1 MFAMLMSA
9 AYKAMPVALE
19 IADNVTESSF
29 MTGVVQWAAGI
40 GGAIIAIFLII
51 AIAKDGIAYAKTGGS
66 VLPIIGK
73 VLFLI
78 LCIGLIF
85 LAVNYASLGNTA
97 SDIAGRAVDVVDS
110 EASNILPQV

>member
-9 AYKAMPVALE
+9 AYKAMPVALD
-19 IADNVTESSF
+19 IADNVTENSF
-29 MTGVVQWAAGI
+29 MTRVVQWAAGI

-97 SDIAGRAVDVVDS
+97 SDIAGSAVDIVDS
-110 EASNILPQV
+110 EASNFLNV

>member
-9 AYKAMPVALE
+9 VYKAMPVALD
-19 IADNVTESSF
+19 IADNVTENSF

-85 LAVNYASLGNTA
+85 LAVNYAPLGNKA
-97 SDIAGRAVDVVDS
+97 AEIAGTGVDIVGS
-110 EASNILPQV
+110 EAGNILDMP

>member
-9 AYKAMPVALE
+9 VYKAMPVALD
-19 IADNVTESSF
+19 IADNVTENSF
-29 MTGVVQWAAGI
+29 MTNVVQWAAGI
-40 GGAIIAIFLII
+40 GGAIVAIFLII
-51 AIAKDGIAYAKTGGS
+51 SIVKDGLAYAKGGGS

-85 LAVNYASLGNTA
+85 LAVNYATLGNKA
-97 SDIAGRAVDVVDS
+97 AVIANNAVDIVDN
-110 EASNILPQV
+110 EASTILNI

>member
-9 AYKAMPVALE
+9 GYKAMPVVLDTV
-19 IADNVTESSF
+19 DNVTENSF

-51 AIAKDGIAYAKTGGS
+51 AIVKDGLAYAKSGGS
-66 VLPIIGK
+66 ILPIIGK

-97 SDIAGRAVDVVDS
+97 SDIADKAMSQVET
-110 EASNILPQV
+110 EAGALLSP